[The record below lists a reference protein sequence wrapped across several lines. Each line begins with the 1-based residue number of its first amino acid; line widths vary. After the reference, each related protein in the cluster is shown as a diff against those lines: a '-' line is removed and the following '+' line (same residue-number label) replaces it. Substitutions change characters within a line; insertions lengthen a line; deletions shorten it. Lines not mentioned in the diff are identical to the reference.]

1 MTERFKKK
9 YTNNKYPNKIFYS
22 NMILSEIQLNK
33 FIEKNKEIKLV
44 NTTKDNIIIEPL
56 LKNYLD
62 NKINNKLYKIDNR
75 DIILQNTFKYI
86 YYNTLTGIYIKIL
99 NNKVKIFY
107 LFYNEDYKNDW
118 IHNIKFPNF
127 YKNLNR
133 KFINNDKSKWS
144 VNNCIIDNRT
154 FTNEAKDSME
164 FNRLLEFKYFLKL
177 VCEKYKIKD
186 IDFFINRR
194 DFPIIRNDNKHPYYH
209 VYDTIKNNN
218 TRSYIPVFSQS
229 TSPEYADIPFVNVD
243 DITLLTNI
251 TFPPKN
257 SKITFPTVLK
267 WDDKKNVAF
276 FRGTATGCGVLIETN
291 QRIKLASMSY
301 KLNNKNLLDAGL
313 ISWNRRDKVWNK
325 NMTLINPKKL
335 GFPLVDKVSPQEQQ
349 KYKYLIHVD
358 GHVSA
363 YRLTRELYSGSVI
376 LLVKSPN
383 NYSLW
388 ITPLLKEWVHYVPVK
403 ADLSDLIQ
411 KITWCQTNDSKC
423 RKIAETSLKMAHTYL
438 TLDYA
443 LKYTA
448 YSLNSI

>member
-1 MTERFKKK
+1 MNDRFKKK
-9 YTNNKYPNKIFYS
+9 YTNPKYPNIKLYS
-22 NMILSEIQLNK
+22 NMLLSELQLNK
-33 FIEKNKEIKLV
+33 FIEKNKEVKLI
-44 NTTKDNIIIEPL
+44 NTSKDNIILEPI

-62 NKINNKLYKIDNR
+62 NKINNELFKISNR
-75 DIILQNTFKYI
+75 DIILEKTFKYI

-118 IHNIKFPNF
+118 INNINIPNF

-133 KFINNDKSKWS
+133 KYVNKDKSKWS
-144 VNNCIIDNRT
+144 INNCIIDNRKI
-154 FTNEAKDSME
+154 TNEAKESME

-177 VCEKYKIKD
+177 VCKKYKIKD

-194 DFPIIRNDNKHPYYH
+194 DFPIIRNDGKHPYTH
-209 VYDTIKNNN
+209 VFDTIEKYN
-218 TRSYIPVFSQS
+218 TKAFIPVFSQS
-229 TSPEYADIPFVNVD
+229 TSPKYADIPFVNVD
-243 DITLLTNI
+243 DITLLTNS

-257 SKITFPTVLK
+257 NKITIPTILDWK
-267 WDDKKNVAF
+267 NKLNVAF
-276 FRGTATGCGVLIETN
+276 FRGTATGCGVVAETN
-291 QRIKLASMSY
+291 QRIKLATISY
-301 KLNNKNLLDAGL
+301 KLNNKKILDAGL
-313 ISWNRRDKVWNK
+313 VSWNKRDKIWNK
-325 NMTLINPKKL
+325 KMTLINPKKL
-335 GFPLVDKVSPQEQQ
+335 GFPLVEKVPPQEQQ

-388 ITPLLKEWVHYVPVK
+388 ITPLLKEWIHYVPIK
-403 ADLSDLIQ
+403 ADLSDLID
-411 KITWCQTNDSKC
+411 KIKWCQNNDSKC
-423 RKIAETSLKMAHTYL
+423 KIIADNALKLAKEYI
-438 TLDYA
+438 TLDNA

-448 YSLNSI
+448 YILNKI